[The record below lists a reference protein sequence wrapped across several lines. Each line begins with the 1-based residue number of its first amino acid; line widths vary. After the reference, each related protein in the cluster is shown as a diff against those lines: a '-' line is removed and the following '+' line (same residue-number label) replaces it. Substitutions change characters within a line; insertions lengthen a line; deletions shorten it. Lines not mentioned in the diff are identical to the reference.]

1 MDTPEKD
8 IKFMQDPQ
16 LIRSR
21 QIFDGAILRLYVND
35 LKLKENGQIVE
46 RELIHHQAAVAI
58 LANPSPDEVILVKQ
72 FRPAIV
78 QEVYEIPAGLI
89 DRQAEDPLKT
99 AQREL
104 EEETA
109 YQADTWKELES
120 FFVSP
125 GFLDEEI
132 FLFHAQDLKEV
143 AQPLE
148 QDDDEFVTA
157 HIFSRQEI
165 KDMLKNKEI
174 IDLKTLYALRYWL
187 SLGGN

>member
-35 LKLKENGQIVE
+35 LKLKENDQIVE

-89 DRQAEDPLKT
+89 DRQGEDPLRT

-109 YQADTWKELES
+109 YQAENWEKLES

-132 FLFHAQDLKEV
+132 FLFHAQDLQEV

-157 HIFSRQEI
+157 HVFNRQEI
-165 KDMLKNKEI
+165 KDMLENKEI

>member
-125 GFLDEEI
+125 GFIDEEI
-132 FLFHAQDLKEV
+132 FLFHAQDLRKV

>member
-132 FLFHAQDLKEV
+132 FLFHAQDLKKV